1 MNREQR
7 EEIRDRLVTAYAAG
21 GLWGVTEPAWLL
33 PSGMVRGTDEHL
45 AYLTLVYTISG
56 GREPQMLWAAARQT
70 FAADAAL
77 FDPQFL
83 AFANPPTLA
92 PRLQKHGLSQ
102 KPMSEATVW
111 QRIGQAL
118 VMRAGGSVI
127 RLLADH
133 ENDALQLLAMLANS
147 KTTFP
152 VLSGPQ
158 TAPRWLY
165 GITAVGQYP
174 LKNSDQLTVPVSPAA
189 ARALDSLTLPASQVS
204 AGVFDALD
212 ALGRYGCSQRKP
224 ASTVCPVAPSCPVA
238 DFCQYSVTAGDNRTP
253 DGDRSEL

>member
-21 GLWGVTEPAWLL
+21 GLWGVTDPAWPL

-56 GREPQMLWAAARQT
+56 GRDPAALWESARHT
-70 FAADAAL
+70 FAEDAELFAPPFLAYAKPAAL
-77 FDPQFL
+77 V
-83 AFANPPTLA
+83 
-92 PRLQKHGLSQ
+92 PRLQQHGLSQ
-102 KPMSEATVW
+102 KPTSEATVW

-118 VMRAGGSVI
+118 VMRAGGSVT
-127 RLLADH
+127 RLLAEH

-165 GITAVGQYP
+165 GITAVGQHP

-189 ARALDSLTLPASQVS
+189 ARALDSLTLSASQVS

-238 DFCQYSVTAGDNRTP
+238 DFCQYGVTAGDIKMPN
-253 DGDRSEL
+253 

>member
-7 EEIRDRLVTAYAAG
+7 QEIRHRLVTAYDAG
-21 GLWGVTEPAWLL
+21 GLWGVTNPVWPL
-33 PSGMVRGTDEHL
+33 PNGIARGSDEHL

-56 GREPQMLWAAARQT
+56 GREPQTLWAAARQT
-70 FAADAAL
+70 FAEEADL
-77 FDPQFL
+77 FDPQIL
-83 AFANPPTLA
+83 AFTKPATLV

-102 KPMSEATVW
+102 KPTSEATVW

-118 VMRAGGSVI
+118 VMRAGGSVT

-133 ENDALQLLAMLANS
+133 EADAHRLLAMLAHS
-147 KTTFP
+147 KATFP

-165 GITAVGQYP
+165 GVTAVGQHP
-174 LKNSDQLTVPVSPAA
+174 LKNSAQLTVPVSPAA
-189 ARALDSLTLPASQVS
+189 ARALEALTVPASKIS
-204 AGVFDALD
+204 AGAFDAFD

-224 ASTVCPVAPSCPVA
+224 TQTICPAARSCPVA
-238 DFCQYSVTAGDNRTP
+238 AFCQYGDGPTP
-253 DGDRSEL
+253 SRCFDEF